1 MNRITNILK
10 KETNNT
16 DRIYLYLW
24 QEDRLMA
31 FGRSAR
37 HAALLCPD
45 LEVKQGENSEK
56 GTFLYTCLPNDR
68 LLSLSEQYTTLVS
81 DDCIFITLP
90 EEICRRVEQFS
101 E

>member
-1 MNRITNILK
+1 MNRIANILK
-10 KETNNT
+10 RETNNT

-24 QEDRLMA
+24 QEDQLMA

-45 LEVKQGENSEK
+45 LEVKQGENAEK
-56 GTFLYTCLPNDR
+56 GMFLYTCLPNDR

-81 DDCIFITLP
+81 DDCIFIMLP
-90 EEICRRVEQFS
+90 EDICR
-101 E
+101 